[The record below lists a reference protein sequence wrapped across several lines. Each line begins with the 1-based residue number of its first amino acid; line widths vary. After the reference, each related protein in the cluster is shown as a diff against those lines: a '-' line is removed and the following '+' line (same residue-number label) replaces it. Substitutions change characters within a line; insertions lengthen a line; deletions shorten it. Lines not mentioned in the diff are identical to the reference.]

1 MKNNFSASILSLC
14 ALINLGNV
22 KSASGFL
29 PGEHSLTL
37 KILSYNVRNGVG
49 LDKVTDYD
57 RVANVLKRMDADA
70 IAIQELDSATSRSKG
85 VVVLK
90 ELAAKTGMH
99 PTYSASIDFQGGK
112 YGVGMLTK
120 EQPISWKKIPLPG
133 REERRSLLLVE
144 LKEYVVC
151 CTHFSLTGE
160 DRLAS
165 VDLISEATNAYAKP
179 VLLAG
184 DLNAEP
190 GTAVTKKLA
199 EHWTMLSNPGEMTF
213 PANDPDRCIDYI
225 LIRKDAAYRIASLE
239 SQVEAEPV
247 ASDHRPLW
255 VKITLQKINKP

>member
-1 MKNNFSASILSLC
+1 MTNLFSPL
-14 ALINLGNV
+14 LISFCTLFWLGAATADQEW
-22 KSASGFL
+22 KGDGQ
-29 PGEHSLTL
+29 PLTL

-49 LDKVTDYD
+49 LDKVTDYH
-57 RVANVLKRMDADA
+57 RIASIFNRMEADA
-70 IAIQELDSATSRSKG
+70 IAIQELDSATTRSKG
-85 VVVLK
+85 VVVLT
-90 ELAAKTGMH
+90 ELAAKTGMY
-99 PTYSASIDFQGGK
+99 PTYSSSIDYQGGK

-120 EQPISWKKIPLPG
+120 EKPVSWKKIYLPG
-133 REERRSLLLVE
+133 REEQRSLLLVE

-190 GTAVTKKLA
+190 GTAVTKKLV

-213 PANDPDRCIDYI
+213 PANVPDRCIDYI